1 MTIEDIER
9 TLQTVTEQSAGLT
22 VRQQRLEE
30 TVQDVVALHQQVLR
44 NHEARQAKLEEAF
57 RQVAES
63 HQAIVQLA
71 GIHEDRLDSQDEGQ
85 VHTDARLDA
94 LIDSQIQ
101 LTQRVDTL
109 TGDIAALNGH
119 FEQTDERLNRM
130 SERAE
135 AHDRQLGQID
145 ERLSQ
150 VAALQS
156 GNAGQIKV
164 LIEAQAR
171 TDEQIRLLLDRN
183 GVAPPTGRGD

>member
-1 MTIEDIER
+1 M
-9 TLQTVTEQSAGLT
+9 
-22 VRQQRLEE
+22 
-30 TVQDVVALHQQVLR
+30 LR
-44 NHEARQAKLEEAF
+44 GHESRQAKLEEAF

-63 HQAIVQLA
+63 HQALVQLA
-71 GIHEDRLDSQDEGQ
+71 GIHEERLDSHEEGQ
-85 VHTDARLDA
+85 AHTDARLDA

-109 TGDIAALNGH
+109 TGDIAALTGDIAALNGH

-130 SERAE
+130 SERDE
-135 AHDRQLGQID
+135 EHDQHLGQID

-156 GNAGQIKV
+156 GNAEQIKA

-183 GVAPPTGRGD
+183 GVAPPKASSD